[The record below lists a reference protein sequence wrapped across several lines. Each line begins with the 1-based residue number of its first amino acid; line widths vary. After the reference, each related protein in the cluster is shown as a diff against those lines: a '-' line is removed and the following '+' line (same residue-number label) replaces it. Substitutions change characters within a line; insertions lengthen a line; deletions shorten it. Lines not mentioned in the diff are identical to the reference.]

1 MGDLPSWELDTDVL
15 NFSFS
20 SLKSEMFNVNSGP
33 KLV

>member
-20 SLKSEMFNVNSGP
+20 SLNSEMFYVYSGP